1 MSFSISETLY
11 DWLHSKRIVASVARE
26 MGIKECTLSSK
37 LRPNCTAS
45 KLSADELPELFD
57 AIRRIGYQ
65 SELRGFLHDYVA
77 RIEGRD
83 TLVIP
88 DGDLIPHV
96 LTLTRCLGVLSQCAG
111 RVPQISDEEELTRL
125 RTMLRTEVLP
135 VVLKMEDTIEAR
147 MAHLRRNRKRMLDPS
162 ELAIAHPETAR

>member
-1 MSFSISETLY
+1 MMFSISETLY
-11 DWLHSKRIVASVARE
+11 DWLHGKRIVAVVARE

-37 LRPNCTAS
+37 LRPNCPAS
-45 KLSADELPELFD
+45 KLGADELPELFD
-57 AIRRIGYQ
+57 AIRRIGYG
-65 SELRGFLHDYVA
+65 SELRGVLHDYVA
-77 RIEGRD
+77 QIEGKD
-83 TLVIP
+83 TLAIP

-111 RVPQISDEEELTRL
+111 RISQISDEEELSRL

-147 MAHLRRNRKRMLDPS
+147 MSHLRKGRKKSPEMSDQLLPQPQF
-162 ELAIAHPETAR
+162 AH